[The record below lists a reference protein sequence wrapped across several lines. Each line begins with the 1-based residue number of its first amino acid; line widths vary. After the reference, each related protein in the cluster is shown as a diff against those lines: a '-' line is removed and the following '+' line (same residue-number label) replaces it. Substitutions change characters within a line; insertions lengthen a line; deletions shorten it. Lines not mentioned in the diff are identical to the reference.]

1 MENIFKGILKEKV
14 VIVGIGNI
22 LRGDDGLG
30 PELIRMLKEG
40 NFPQEG
46 RFLLLDAGEAPENY
60 LEKIVQYQPDTI
72 LLVDALDFAEPPGS
86 IRIIDRSELQ
96 EAGLST
102 HNASIKLTMNY
113 LNSRAKCDV
122 LLLGI
127 QPANLGMGSSLSEPI
142 KLALGRVEE
151 NLLKCT
157 NSL

>member
-30 PELIRMLKEG
+30 PELIRMLKG
-40 NFPQEG
+40 SFPQEG

-72 LLVDALDFAEPPGS
+72 LLVDALDFAESPGS

-96 EAGLST
+96 EVGFST

-142 KLALGRVEE
+142 KMALGRVEE

-157 NSL
+157 NLL

>member
-30 PELIRMLKEG
+30 PELIRMLKG
-40 NFPQEG
+40 SFPQEG

-96 EAGLST
+96 EVGFST

-142 KLALGRVEE
+142 KLALSRVEE

>member
-1 MENIFKGILKEKV
+1 MENIFKGILKERV
-14 VIVGIGNI
+14 AIVGIGNI

-30 PELIRMLKEG
+30 PELIRMLKG
-40 NFPQEG
+40 SFPQKG
-46 RFLLLDAGEAPENY
+46 RFLLLDTGEAPENY

-72 LLVDALDFAEPPGS
+72 LLVDALDFAESPGS
-86 IRIIDRSELQ
+86 MTIIDRSELQ
-96 EAGLST
+96 ESGLST

-127 QPANLGMGSSLSEPI
+127 QPANLEMGSSLSEPI

-151 NLLKCT
+151 DLLKCT
-157 NSL
+157 SSL

>member
-30 PELIRMLKEG
+30 PELIRMLKG
-40 NFPQEG
+40 SFPQEA

-96 EAGLST
+96 EVGFST